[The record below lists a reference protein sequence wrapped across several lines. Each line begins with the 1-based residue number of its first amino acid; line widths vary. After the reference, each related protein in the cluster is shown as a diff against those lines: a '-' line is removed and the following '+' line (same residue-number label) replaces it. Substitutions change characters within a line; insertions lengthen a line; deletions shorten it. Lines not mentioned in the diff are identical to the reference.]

1 MYWLM
6 DVSLLD
12 VHTFSTCNDILRPL
26 TPKQKGKCSSE
37 MEAARNSLSAQ
48 ALWRTLMPAIAHRV
62 PSNKVTC
69 GKYQHYGPTECSL
82 SNHNP
87 EQITALFVQRQDTA
101 GVQAECPIMA
111 HSPKKTREKCGDQ
124 TGRIPQSVEHCVD

>member
-48 ALWRTLMPAIAHRV
+48 ALWRTLMPAI
-62 PSNKVTC
+62 S
-69 GKYQHYGPTECSL
+69 
-82 SNHNP
+82 
-87 EQITALFVQRQDTA
+87 
-101 GVQAECPIMA
+101 
-111 HSPKKTREKCGDQ
+111 
-124 TGRIPQSVEHCVD
+124 PQSTIKQSDLWEILALWPC